1 MKKSSRRK
9 MVRWVTGVGIA
20 GLAGCSSVTTTE
32 PSDTPAGTSSE
43 TPTDTPKDQSTDTPT
58 PVTTASS
65 GEKTTIEGDPIRELR
80 VDEFPASVPF
90 TGQVTVL
97 QQPSGTEPGRLRI
110 VIRNDGSEAWQVK
123 TYALELPFHPD
134 GTDGVVVTHHD
145 NYKQENNC
153 VRGAAGAD
161 AAEDEKQV
169 ASGGEIRGRHYLI
182 TNRDATTCFPAG
194 EHQLQNGYSAT
205 PIDEEFNSEGR
216 FAWGFTLVLQ

>member
-1 MKKSSRRK
+1 

-20 GLAGCSSVTTTE
+20 GLAGCSSVTTTG
-32 PSDTPAGTSSE
+32 PSDTPTGTSSE
-43 TPTDTPKDQSTDTPT
+43 TPTDTPKEQSTDTPN

-65 GEKTTIEGDPIRELR
+65 GEKTTIEGDPIGELR
-80 VDEFPASVPF
+80 VNEFPASVPF

-110 VIRNDGSEAWQVK
+110 VIRNDGSGAWQVK
-123 TYALELPFHPD
+123 TGALKLPFHPD

-145 NYKQENNC
+145 NYKQENSC
-153 VRGAAGAD
+153 VRGPAGAD
-161 AAEDEKQV
+161 AAVDERQV

-182 TNRDATTCFPAG
+182 TNPDAATCFPAG
-194 EHQLQNGYSAT
+194 EHQLQSGYSAT
-205 PIDEEFNSEGR
+205 PINEEFNSEDR

>member
-20 GLAGCSSVTTTE
+20 GLAGCSSVTTTG
-32 PSDTPAGTSSE
+32 PSDTPTGTSSD
-43 TPTDTPKDQSTDTPT
+43 TPTDTPTEQSTDTST

-65 GEKTTIEGDPIRELR
+65 GGKTMIEGDPIGELR

-123 TYALELPFHPD
+123 TGALKLPFHPA
-134 GTDGVVVTHHD
+134 GTDGVIVTHHD
-145 NYKQENNC
+145 NYKQENSC

-161 AAEDEKQV
+161 AGVDERQV

-205 PIDEEFNSEGR
+205 PVDTESDSEDSFN
-216 FAWGFTLVLQ
+216 WGFTLVIE

>member
-32 PSDTPAGTSSE
+32 PSDTPTGTSSE
-43 TPTDTPKDQSTDTPT
+43 TSTDTPKEQSTDTPN

-65 GEKTTIEGDPIRELR
+65 GEETTIEGDPIGELR
-80 VDEFPASVPF
+80 VNEFPASVPF

-123 TYALELPFHPD
+123 TGALKLPFPPD
-134 GTDGVVVTHHD
+134 GTDGVAVTHHD
-145 NYKQENNC
+145 HYEQESNC
-153 VRGAAGAD
+153 VRGGAGAD
-161 AAEDEKQV
+161 TAEDEGQV

-205 PIDEEFNSEGR
+205 PVDKESNSEYS
-216 FAWGFTLVLQ
+216 FDWGFTLVLQ